1 MNLEIAQ
8 NRIIDFILNET
19 RKAEVNGAVIG
30 ISGGI
35 DSALAATL
43 AVRALGK
50 DHVLGIHMPEFG
62 LTPAEDSRD
71 AKALA
76 DWLGIEFQICEPT
89 LHGKPESKDQDVP
102 PLFPRKPDE
111 PYGHRYKQ

>member
-50 DHVLGIHMPEFG
+50 DHVPLLKTAKMQKPLRTGWESSFRSLIFQA
-62 LTPAEDSRD
+62 LFRLSWLQSLRVNLRTDSP
-71 AKALA
+71 
-76 DWLGIEFQICEPT
+76 WET
-89 LHGKPESKDQDVP
+89 
-102 PLFPRKPDE
+102 
-111 PYGHRYKQ
+111 